1 MPVVKKK
8 ATGAAAGA
16 APAKKGASA
25 VPLAQPVKVSL
36 PDKLSVPAKDLTAY
50 TLLIYGEK
58 KIGKTSLAAHFPG
71 ALFLMFEPGGKALE
85 IYQRPVNSWLEFVA
99 YVDLLEKDTR
109 FQTIVI
115 DTVDIAYRQCFE
127 AMCRKMAIQHPSD
140 ENDFGKSWG
149 VIEVEFGKQMA
160 RLAHSKGVL
169 LLSHASVSE
178 IKSRTGESFQ
188 YLEPSMPKQAM
199 RYVTGVVDVWAYYG
213 YLGKERRLLIQG
225 DEFLGAGNRLQ
236 ETGKFCTPDGK
247 AIVSIPMG
255 TSSTQAYRNLIAAF
269 DGKQK
274 TVGEDMLSPSI
285 IPQKRRPA

>member
-1 MPVVKKK
+1 MAVVKKK
-8 ATGAAAGA
+8 AAGATAGA
-16 APAKKGASA
+16 APAKKGAGA
-25 VPLAQPVKVSL
+25 VPLAQPIKVSL
-36 PDKLSVPAKDLTAY
+36 PDKPSVPAKDLTAY

-58 KIGKTSLAAHFPG
+58 KIGKTSLAAHFPD

-85 IYQRPVNSWLEFVA
+85 IYQRPVNSWAEFVA
-99 YVDLLEKDTR
+99 YVDLLEKDTKFR
-109 FQTIVI
+109 TIVI

-149 VIEVEFGKQMA
+149 VIETEFGKQMT
-160 RLAHSKGVL
+160 RLSHVKGVL
-169 LLSHASVSE
+169 LLSHATVSE
-178 IKSRTGESFQ
+178 IKSRTGEAFQ
-188 YLEPSMPKQAM
+188 YLEPSMPKQAL

-236 ETGKFCTPDGK
+236 ETGKFRTPEGK

-255 TSSTQAYRNLIAAF
+255 TSSAQAYRNLVAAF

-274 TVGEDMLSPSI
+274 TVGEDMLSPSA
-285 IPQKRRPA
+285 IPQKRR